1 MRILLIAR
9 EREREILERCPP
21 LRLLLFVFWT
31 LDEANP
37 LCFLPGWKRD
47 KSKNTLPSSSLGL
60 LCFFNFFRF
69 LWLSLSNE
77 HDIWLEQRGAVFW
90 IQNNDV
96 ERKKARQSSKYRE
109 KRRCQPGSS
118 AGNGL
123 ANTEL
128 LVHTRGRQNQ
138 VGSSSR
144 PNISPKSHDIIF
156 VQIAKCICLIW
167 RRKKSSNCKM
177 YLIKLQVV
185 FVF

>member
-1 MRILLIAR
+1 MWLEGQGLQDCQRKIWQSPNEDSSNSQR
-9 EREREILERCPP
+9 ERFLNDALCS
-21 LRLLLFVFWT
+21 VFFCSSSG

-96 ERKKARQSSKYRE
+96 ERKKDWAQYTGKSS
-109 KRRCQPGSS
+109 
-118 AGNGL
+118 
-123 ANTEL
+123 
-128 LVHTRGRQNQ
+128 RGDVSRAALRAMDWPTL
-138 VGSSSR
+138 SSSYTLEDAKTR
-144 PNISPKSHDIIF
+144 WGPRL
-156 VQIAKCICLIW
+156 VQTF
-167 RRKKSSNCKM
+167 
-177 YLIKLQVV
+177 LQNLAI
-185 FVF
+185 